1 MKYVLIAIF
10 TLGCLPGYAQQTR
23 DTVLSRCPVFIT
35 DTVSV
40 NNFFIEGRSC
50 ILKVY
55 KVKGMLT
62 VQVEQKD
69 QFFTLF
75 FHTGQLKNGKYS
87 IKQSSNG
94 RKEVEVAY
102 SFRSGEQASFISV
115 TSGTVEV
122 SYDKE
127 KKFWL
132 LRVNGMIPNMVER
145 SVTYY
150 RAKADLYIR

>member
-1 MKYVLIAIF
+1 MKRIFAFLTFFSAIY
-10 TLGCLPGYAQQTR
+10 GYSQETR
-23 DTVLSRCPVFIT
+23 DTTLSRCPVFIT

-40 NNFFIEGRSC
+40 NNFFIEGRPC

-75 FHTGQLKNGKYS
+75 FHAGHLRNGKYA
-87 IKQSSNG
+87 IKKGSNG

-102 SFRSGEQASFISV
+102 SFKSGDQASFISV
-115 TSGTVEV
+115 TNGTVEA

-145 SVTYY
+145 TVTYY